1 MSHFST
7 IDTLDLIYLVN
18 MISQSA
24 NSTDS
29 YGRVKGQ
36 SIKNSSFRGDD
47 FFLLTIVV
55 TIRKRLSK
63 PKIPSPIHPNMA
75 MIHINDYGRS
85 QEVNLQYICWFLGGG
100 IFIYGH
106 PPPHDPPTSILYG
119 NYQCFM
125 HIFFYQKNDI
135 LMFLFLLLTT

>member
-1 MSHFST
+1 MTLSKEMSHFSP

-36 SIKNSSFRGDD
+36 SIENSSFRGDD
-47 FFLLTIVV
+47 FLLLTIMV

-85 QEVNLQYICWFLGGG
+85 QEVNLHIYTVIMLVPRGGH
-100 IFIYGH
+100 IYV
-106 PPPHDPPTSILYG
+106 L
-119 NYQCFM
+119 
-125 HIFFYQKNDI
+125 FFYISMRIFTHK
-135 LMFLFLLLTT
+135 

>member
-1 MSHFST
+1 MSHFSP

-18 MISQSA
+18 IISQSA

-36 SIKNSSFRGDD
+36 SIENSSFRGDD
-47 FFLLTIVV
+47 FLLLTIMV

-85 QEVNLQYICWFLGGG
+85 QEVNLHIYTVIMLVPRGGHIYIY
-100 IFIYGH
+100 IY
-106 PPPHDPPTSILYG
+106 
-119 NYQCFM
+119 
-125 HIFFYQKNDI
+125 IFFKYINAYI
-135 LMFLFLLLTT
+135 YT

>member
-24 NSTDS
+24 NSKDS

-47 FFLLTIVV
+47 FFLLTIMV

-63 PKIPSPIHPNMA
+63 PKIPSQIHPNTA

-85 QEVNLQYICWFLGGG
+85 QEVNLHIYTVIMLIPGGG
-100 IFIYGH
+100 IYIY
-106 PPPHDPPTSILYG
+106 TYIL
-119 NYQCFM
+119 M
-125 HIFFYQKNDI
+125 HIFTHI
-135 LMFLFLLLTT
+135 